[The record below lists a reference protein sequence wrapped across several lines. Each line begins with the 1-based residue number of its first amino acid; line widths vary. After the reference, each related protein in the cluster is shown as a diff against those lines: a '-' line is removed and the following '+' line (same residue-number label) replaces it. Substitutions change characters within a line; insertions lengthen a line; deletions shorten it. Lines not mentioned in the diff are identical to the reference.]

1 MTELAAHKAE
11 SVAVS
16 AEAAAATRLTTD
28 RLAPQEGYVR
38 LCSLSVPEIPYASRH
53 CGSGTAANPAH
64 RHCGVPSVA
73 LLEARAF
80 SHCSKRS
87 NSSTENLN
95 RG

>member
-38 LCSLSVPEIPYASRH
+38 LCSLSVPEVPYASRH
-53 CGSGTAANPAH
+53 CGSGTAANPAQSL
-64 RHCGVPSVA
+64 RSALSRTAGSKSIFA
-73 LLEARAF
+73 LLQEVQF
-80 SHCSKRS
+80 ID
-87 NSSTENLN
+87 
-95 RG
+95 